1 METIDVQVAQ
11 GVLRGERLADHA
23 VFRNVPFAAPPVE
36 ANRFRPPQPVPAW
49 DGVRDATG
57 PTVGVPQPVVTLPGA
72 DAPPNVHMAA
82 EQGDDCL
89 VLRIHTP
96 DVRGGGLPVMVWIHG
111 GGFIGGSGGSTLF
124 DGSTFARDGIVH
136 VGINYRLHLDG
147 FLYLGPGTA
156 NLGLRDQIAA
166 LQWVQ
171 DNIEAFGGDPGNVTI
186 YGQSAGGVSVQTL
199 VTMPLARGLFRRAI
213 SNSGSSAIT
222 AEVETAERL
231 TRRFAE
237 MLGCEAT
244 VDGFSAV
251 DQDEVL
257 AAVLGYALEYLVPA
271 LWGDLSFTVSPFR
284 PVLDGEVVPEHPAV
298 AAADGAG
305 AEVQLM
311 AGTTRDECTFAMAP
325 FGLLSELNEPWAD
338 AALQAFGL
346 TWDDLDAYRK
356 GSRPHADR
364 VELVMAAWT
373 DWAFRIPSIRLVEA
387 RRRHDGPATDH
398 LYELTW
404 PSPTQP
410 EIRSSHSLDLPFVF
424 GQARAAHELV
434 PPAFDVVGPDAPL
447 ELERAMHRAWVGFAT
462 SGDPG
467 WAPYDLERR
476 TTMRFDAESGP
487 VDDLAG
493 PVERELWEGRR

>member
-1 METIDVQVAQ
+1 MDTIDVRVES
-11 GVLRGERLADHA
+11 GTLRGERLADHA
-23 VFRNVPFAAPPVE
+23 VFRNVPFAAPPVG
-36 ANRFRPPQPVPAW
+36 AARFRPPQPVPAW
-49 DGVRDATG
+49 DGIRDATG
-57 PTVGVPQPVVTLPGA
+57 PTVGVPQPVVALPGEEG
-72 DAPPNVHMAA
+72 PPDVHQAA

-89 VLRIHTP
+89 VLRVHTP

-111 GGFIGGSGGSTLF
+111 GGFIGGSGGGALF

-156 NLGLRDQIAA
+156 NLGLLDQVAA
-166 LQWVQ
+166 LRWVQ
-171 DNIEAFGGDPGNVTI
+171 DNIEAFGGDPANVTV

-199 VTMPLARGLFRRAI
+199 LTMPMARGLFRRAI
-213 SNSGSSAIT
+213 SHSGSSAIT
-222 AEVETAERL
+222 ADLATAERL

-237 MLGCEAT
+237 LVGCEPT
-244 VDGFSAV
+244 VEGFSAV
-251 DQDEVL
+251 GRDRVL
-257 AAVLGYALEYLVPA
+257 PAVVGYTLEYLVPA

-284 PVLDGEVVPEHPAV
+284 PVLDGEVVPEHPAD
-298 AAADGAG
+298 AAAAGAG

-325 FGLLSELNEPWAD
+325 FGLLAELNEPWA
-338 AALQAFGL
+338 ASALQAFGL
-346 TWDDLDAYRK
+346 TWDDLEAYRR
-356 GSRPHADR
+356 GSRPDADR

-373 DWAFRIPSIRLVEA
+373 DWAFRIPTIRLLEA
-387 RRRHDGPATDH
+387 RRQHGGPEPDH
-398 LYELTW
+398 LYEFTW

-410 EIRSSHSLDLPFVF
+410 EIRSTHSLDLPVAY
-424 GQARAAHELV
+424 GQVRDAHAMV
-434 PPAFDVVGPDAPL
+434 PAAFDAVGPDAPL
-447 ELERAMHRAWVGFAT
+447 ALERAMHRAWVGFAST
-462 SGDPG
+462 GDPG

-476 TTMRFDAESGP
+476 TTMRFDTESGP